1 MQVVETPVLVVSGVG
16 KRFGSVVALD
26 GVDLVVSGGE
36 LVALLGPNGAGKST
50 LLQLITGLFTPD
62 DGRIEVFGH
71 DLRHDAVAALKH
83 IGAVFQQPTLDLEL
97 SIRANLKFHC
107 DLYGIPG
114 KVARE
119 RIDAALK
126 RFGLEARAKD
136 ATRKLS
142 GGNRRKVELARALLH
157 EPRLLIMDEATVG
170 LDPASRRDLMTHILE
185 VKERE
190 RAGVLWTTHLVD
202 EAARADRVVVLNK
215 GRIMFSGPPAELAA
229 QSPRNDLGQ
238 AFLAMVGQDAVPA
251 PVT

>member
-1 MQVVETPVLVVSGVG
+1 MHGLVPVLRVSGVG
-16 KRFGSVVALD
+16 KSFGSLRALD
-26 GVDLVVSGGE
+26 NVNLEVAGGE

-62 DGRIEVFGH
+62 EGNIEVFGH

-97 SIRANLKFHC
+97 SVRANLKFHC
-107 DLYGIPG
+107 DLYGIPR
-114 KVARE
+114 KISRE
-119 RIDAALK
+119 RIAAALT

-136 ATRKLS
+136 PARNLS

-202 EAARADRVVVLNK
+202 EAARADRVIVLNRGK
-215 GRIMFSGPPAELAA
+215 VMFSGPPAELSAT
-229 QSPRNDLGQ
+229 SPHDDLGQ
-238 AFLAMVGQDAVPA
+238 AFLSMVGQDAPIPA
-251 PVT
+251 PVV